1 MIIHYQNEVSI
12 SKKTHW
18 IHMEDYSVP
27 IESSNKLKIQS
38 VVLSVIMF
46 NDGSNVC
53 NKKVKSDMIQDFEQL
68 LRAILKTE

>member
-1 MIIHYQNEVSI
+1 
-12 SKKTHW
+12 
-18 IHMEDYSVP
+18 MEDYSVP